1 MKTPILHKIT
11 SFSLAFLVM
20 LSTLS
25 FTVEKHFC
33 GDTLV
38 DVAVF
43 TQAKKCGMEM
53 TTKEAPVKKSCCKDE
68 VKLIK
73 GQEDLKLN
81 SFEDLTFEHFQFF
94 TSFIYS
100 YAIFSEALPKEIIP
114 HKNYYPPNIVRN
126 IQLLDDV
133 FLI

>member
-1 MKTPILHKIT
+1 M
-11 SFSLAFLVM
+11 SLAFLVM

-53 TTKEAPVKKSCCKDE
+53 TTNEAPVKKQCCKDE
-68 VKLIK
+68 VELIK

-81 SFEDLTFEHFQFF
+81 SFEDLSFEQIQVF
-94 TSFIYS
+94 TSFLYS
-100 YAIFSEALPKEIIP
+100 YTVFSESLPKEIIP
-114 HKNYYPPNIVRN
+114 HKNYSSPNIVRD